1 MKRLSI
7 LLIFLIFSCTQ
18 IKIRSIVNIGIDPN
32 LDQIQSIEMKNN
44 VMGFIQDMLKE
55 ITQKSRIGFRLIN
68 DDSRDLKKGLS
79 DEKYQLIFSD
89 MVPYNFNENEY
100 TFSKNVVQLAPYP
113 VVRISSK
120 IKSLSDFRN
129 KIIGIQEGDLSSIDF
144 KKYPNW
150 NLKIYAT
157 ELEALNDLVNDKID
171 IALIGY
177 LSALSYVEDTFYNRL
192 KMLNI
197 PLNNQGYRFV
207 SLKDQHKAVIEQINN
222 NLKKNNA
229 LVKKWKL
236 KIE

>member
-18 IKIRSIVNIGIDPN
+18 TKIRSTVSIGIDPN

-55 ITQKSRIGFRLIN
+55 ITKKSRIGFRLVN
-68 DDSRDLKKGLS
+68 DDSRDLEKGLVE
-79 DEKYQLIFSD
+79 EKYQLIFSD
-89 MVPYNFNENEY
+89 LIPYNFNENEY
-100 TFSKNVVQLAPYP
+100 TFSKNVVGLAPYP
-113 VVRISSK
+113 VVRTNSK
-120 IKSLSDFRN
+120 IKNLDNFKN
-129 KIIGIQEGDLSSIDF
+129 KIIGIQQGDLNSIDF

-150 NLKIYAT
+150 NLKIYT
-157 ELEALNDLVNDKID
+157 SELEALNDLVNDKID
-171 IALIGY
+171 VALIGY

-192 KMLNI
+192 KILNI